1 MDQAIVLF
9 DGVCN
14 FCNASVNFVMDRDP
28 EKHIRFAPLQSEA
41 GQRLL
46 KKFNLSPTALDT
58 LILIEGEKFYTRSAA
73 ALRIAKR
80 LQGLWPLLYIF
91 IVVPPFIRDAV
102 YDFIARNRYSWFGK
116 TETCRVPTPELKERF
131 LE

>member
-1 MDQAIVLF
+1 MEEAIVLF

-14 FCNASVNFVMDRDP
+14 FCNASVNFVIDRDP
-28 EKHIRFAPLQSEA
+28 EKRIRFAPLQSEV

-58 LILIEGEKFYTRSAA
+58 LILVEGEKCYTRSTA

-80 LQGLWPLLYIF
+80 LKGLWPLLYLF
-91 IVVPPFIRDAV
+91 ILIPPFIRDAV
-102 YDFIARNRYSWFGK
+102 YDFIARNRYKWFGK
-116 TETCRVPTPELKERF
+116 TEACRVPTPELKERF

>member
-14 FCNASVNFVMDRDP
+14 FCNAGINFVMDRDP
-28 EKHIRFAPLQSEA
+28 EKRIRFAPLQSEA

-58 LILIEGEKFYTRSAA
+58 LILIEGEKSYTKSAA

-102 YDFIARNRYSWFGK
+102 YDFIARNRYKWFGK
-116 TETCRVPTPELKERF
+116 TEACRVPTPELKERF